1 MDYLVSN
8 SGAAAKYIENQAISI
23 GMCNCQRLIKPL
35 AEV

>member
-8 SGAAAKYIENQAISI
+8 SGAAAKYNENPI
-23 GMCNCQRLIKPL
+23 GMCNRQRLIKPW